1 MSDQRLRELERR
13 WRETGSVEDEAA
25 YLLERV
31 RTGSLDREM
40 LELAA
45 YCGHPAS
52 NRCLGVEGAHNHDE
66 TLLGWVSGLARWGR
80 DTLVWVAW
88 KVAEEWRG
96 ESVLGRDDYQRFL
109 DIAYAARQR
118 EPTKMADASRAFEE
132 LRAMRLG
139 RIDPL
144 VHAVWLAGEREPD
157 TESLDLSIAFASESL
172 NPDALLVSL
181 RRSLAN
187 LALAESP

>member
-1 MSDQRLRELERR
+1 
-13 WRETGSVEDEAA
+13 
-25 YLLERV
+25 
-31 RTGSLDREM
+31 
-40 LELAA
+40 
-45 YCGHPAS
+45 
-52 NRCLGVEGAHNHDE
+52 
-66 TLLGWVSGLARWGR
+66 
-80 DTLVWVAW
+80 
-88 KVAEEWRG
+88 
-96 ESVLGRDDYQRFL
+96 
-109 DIAYAARQR
+109 
-118 EPTKMADASRAFEE
+118 MADASRAFEE